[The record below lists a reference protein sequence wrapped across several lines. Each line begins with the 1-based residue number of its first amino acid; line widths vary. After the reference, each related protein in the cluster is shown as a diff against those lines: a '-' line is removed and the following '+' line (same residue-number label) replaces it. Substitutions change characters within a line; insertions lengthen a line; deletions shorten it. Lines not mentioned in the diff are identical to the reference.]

1 MNELESTMGMYGFR
15 DLFRVLWSYGGVAKI
30 FSEVRTTFQMPLLFL
45 QVADHRDVLRFAS
58 RIFRNVQHMF
68 QKKKT

>member
-1 MNELESTMGMYGFR
+1 MAFATYLEFFG
-15 DLFRVLWSYGGVAKI
+15 VYGGVAKI

-45 QVADHRDVLRFAS
+45 QVADHRDVLRFVS
-58 RIFRNVQHMF
+58 RIFRNVQYMF